1 MSAAINSWFSV
12 VDWYVGIGAIVGAIG
27 VIIVLVSSAII
38 IWDEYHTKWGE
49 SILDAT
55 GKAADWARR
64 EYQSQLDDPDY
75 SLIDDWAKHKEYIET
90 ELQPIFGRKK

>member
-12 VDWYVGIGAIVGAIG
+12 VDWYVGVGAVIGAIG

-38 IWDEYHTKWGE
+38 IWDTYHTKWGE
-49 SILDAT
+49 DILDAT

-64 EYQSQLDDPDY
+64 EYQSQLDDPDWHDI
-75 SLIDDWAKHKEYIET
+75 SDWSDWELYRET
-90 ELQPIFGRKK
+90 AITPIRRR